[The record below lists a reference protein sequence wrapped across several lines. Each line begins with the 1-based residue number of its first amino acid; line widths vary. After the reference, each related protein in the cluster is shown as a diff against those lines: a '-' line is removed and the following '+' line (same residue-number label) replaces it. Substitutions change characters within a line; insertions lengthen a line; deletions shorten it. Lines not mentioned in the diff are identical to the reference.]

1 MLESSDRRTDL
12 ARRRR
17 VDQLIA
23 RAQSA
28 RAEILEAGLAAVR
41 RRPPSPH
48 QVTAGGA
55 DARGQ
60 AAFSG
65 R

>member
-1 MLESSDRRTDL
+1 MLNRSDRRTDL
-12 ARRRR
+12 ARRHR
-17 VDQLIA
+17 VDLLIA

-41 RRPPSPH
+41 RRPPIAPP
-48 QVTAGGA
+48 VTAGSA
-55 DARGQ
+55 DAGGQ
-60 AAFSG
+60 GAVTG